1 MYCNNEW
8 KLMVIEEEEDKGEKE
23 DVVWVSRRNT
33 WQSEIDKV
41 EEVSNVLVAA
51 AAGGLL
57 ILTLLSKH
65 IVENNLLLATFPPP
79 LPPTHSCTTLFY
91 GGLAFDYRA
100 KTQMLSHFEEP
111 P

>member
-1 MYCNNEW
+1 MYCSNEW
-8 KLMVIEEEEDKGEKE
+8 NLMEIEEEVDKGEKE
-23 DVVWVSRRNT
+23 DVVWVRRRNT

-51 AAGGLL
+51 AAGGLP

-65 IVENNLLLATFPPP
+65 HWVQSPASHLIPSTHTF
-79 LPPTHSCTTLFY
+79 LHNSFL
-91 GGLAFDYRA
+91 GGLAFDYTA

>member
-8 KLMVIEEEEDKGEKE
+8 KLMVIEEEVDKEEKE

-51 AAGGLL
+51 AAGGLP

-65 IVENNLLLATFPPP
+65 HWVQSPASHLP
-79 LPPTHSCTTLFY
+79 LHPHILTQLFFRGSCLW
-91 GGLAFDYRA
+91 L
-100 KTQMLSHFEEP
+100 
-111 P
+111 